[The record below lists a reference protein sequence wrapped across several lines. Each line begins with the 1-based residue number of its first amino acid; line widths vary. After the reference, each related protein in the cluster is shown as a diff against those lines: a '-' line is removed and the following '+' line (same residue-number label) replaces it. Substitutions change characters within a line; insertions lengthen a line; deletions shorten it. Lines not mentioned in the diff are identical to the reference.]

1 MNTNKVL
8 IWLKNFKYTWLF
20 QNILNDPQ
28 LIELI
33 SNKLHELEQLL
44 IRNLFFPGKKN
55 TQEIFFFLSIE
66 DHPDENEITSENEN
80 QCDKTSDT
88 DVIVLSTTQCSL
100 PTSSHIQTPV
110 ENEHN
115 KSEEF
120 NRPAIRLKRI
130 SLAEAEDYL
139 PSAWKIRKKILN
151 IRFKKIKSN
160 LFFS

>member
-1 MNTNKVL
+1 L
-8 IWLKNFKYTWLF
+8 IFSRKKKYPRNFL
-20 QNILNDPQ
+20 
-28 LIELI
+28 
-33 SNKLHELEQLL
+33 
-44 IRNLFFPGKKN
+44 
-55 TQEIFFFLSIE
+55 FLSLE

-88 DVIVLSTTQCSL
+88 DVIVLSTTQSSL

-139 PSAWKIRKKILN
+139 PSAWKLRKKILN